1 MFNPEY
7 IRGDFP
13 ILARRV
19 YDKPLVYLDNAATAQ
34 KPVQVMQAMDE
45 LMLKSNANVHRGI
58 HRLSI
63 ESTEKYE
70 AAREVVRDFIGARE
84 TAEVV
89 FTSGATAAIN
99 TVAYSFGEAFIG
111 EGDNVVISAV
121 EHHSNIVPWQ
131 MVCGRRGAQ
140 VRIIPCDDNGDIDTG
155 ALSSLLDDRTRI
167 VAVTGASNVL
177 GLKTDLPAIISMAHS
192 RGVPVLV
199 DGCQS
204 VVHGG
209 VDVTELDCDFFAF
222 SGHKLYGPTGIG
234 VLYGKREWLE
244 RMPPFLGGG
253 DMVARV
259 SFEGTTFAELPLKFE
274 AGTANYIGAVGLA
287 EAIRYVRKLD
297 AAEVERHT
305 SSLLEFATA
314 GIGRLD
320 GVRIYGL
327 SRDKCPIISF
337 SADGVHPSDIGL
349 ILDKMGIAIR
359 TGTHC
364 AEPVMARFGLTGMCR
379 ASFAMYNTI
388 SEAEA
393 LVKGV
398 RKALSMLR

>member
-13 ILARRV
+13 ILSRKV
-19 YDKPLVYLDNAATAQ
+19 YDRPLVYLDNAATAQ
-34 KPVQVMQAMDE
+34 KPVQVIQAMDE
-45 LMLKSNANVHRGI
+45 MMLESNGNVHRGI

-99 TVAYSFGEAFIG
+99 TVAYSFAERFIG
-111 EGDNVVISAV
+111 QGDNVVISAV

-131 MVCGRRGAQ
+131 IVCRMKGAE
-140 VRIIPCDDNGDIDTG
+140 VRVIPCDENGVLKLDMLGDIIDR
-155 ALSSLLDDRTRI
+155 RTRI
-167 VAVTGASNVL
+167 VAVTAASNVL
-177 GLKTDLPAIISMAHS
+177 GVRTDLRLIIDHAHA
-192 RGVPVLV
+192 GEIPVLV

-204 VVHGG
+204 IVHGG
-209 VDVTELDCDFFAF
+209 VDVSALGCDFFAF
-222 SGHKLYGPTGIG
+222 SGHKLYGPTGTG

-244 RMPPFLGGG
+244 RMPPFMGGG

-259 SFEGTTFAELPLKFE
+259 GFDNTTYAELPLKFE
-274 AGTANYIGAVGLA
+274 AGTANYIGAAGLA
-287 EAIRYVRKLD
+287 EAIRYVRRQD
-297 AAEVERHT
+297 SADVERHT
-305 SSLLEFATA
+305 AALLETATA
-314 GIGRLD
+314 GLAAIP
-320 GVRIYGL
+320 GVRIYGVCAH
-327 SRDKCPIISF
+327 KCPIVSF
-337 SADGVHPSDIGL
+337 SVEGIHPSDIGL

-364 AEPVMARFGLTGMCR
+364 AEPLMTRFGLTGMCR
-379 ASFAMYNTI
+379 ASFAMYNTAQ
-388 SEAEA
+388 EAEA
-393 LVKGV
+393 LVEGV
-398 RKALSMLR
+398 AKAVGMLR

>member
-1 MFNPEY
+1 MFDPEF

-34 KPVQVMQAMDE
+34 TPVQVMQAMDE
-45 LMLKSNANVHRGI
+45 LMLESNANVHRGI

-70 AAREVVRDFIGARE
+70 AAREVVRDFIGASE

-99 TVAYSFGEAFIG
+99 TVAYSFGEAFISA
-111 EGDNVVISAV
+111 GDTVVISAV

-131 MVCGRRGAQ
+131 LVCQRKGADLK
-140 VRIIPCDDNGDIDTG
+140 VIPCDGNGELEADMLGSI
-155 ALSSLLDDRTRI
+155 LDDRTRM
-167 VAVTGASNVL
+167 VAITAASNVL
-177 GLKTDLPAIISMAHS
+177 GLRTDLRTIIGTAHE
-192 RGVPVLV
+192 RGIPVLV

-209 VDVTELDCDFFAF
+209 VDVKTLDCDFFVF

-244 RMPPFLGGG
+244 RMPPFMGGG

-259 SFEGTTFAELPLKFE
+259 TFEGSTYADLPLKFE
-274 AGTANYIGAVGLA
+274 AGTANYTGAVGLA
-287 EAIRYVRKLD
+287 EAIRYLRRF
-297 AAEVERHT
+297 APMEVESHT
-305 SSLLEFATA
+305 ASLLRYATSRLEEMG
-314 GIGRLD
+314 GITVYGR
-320 GVRIYGL
+320 GT
-327 SRDKCPIISF
+327 DKCPILSF
-337 SADGVHPSDIGL
+337 SAEGIHPSDIGL

-379 ASFAMYNTI
+379 ASFAMYNTMQ
-388 SEAEA
+388 EAEA
-393 LVKGV
+393 FVEGV
-398 RKALSMLR
+398 RKAISMLR